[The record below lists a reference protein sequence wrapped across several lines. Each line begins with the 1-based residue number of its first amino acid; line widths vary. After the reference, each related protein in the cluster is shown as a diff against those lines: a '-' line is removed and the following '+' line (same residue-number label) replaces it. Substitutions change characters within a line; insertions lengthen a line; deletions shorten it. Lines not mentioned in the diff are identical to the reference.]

1 MPNGKLVTL
10 RVACPTW
17 ELNGSGPR
25 EAEPR
30 AVLPRLKVTVPV
42 GGGTTFDA
50 ITSAVSVVAEPR
62 PMVLGL
68 ASMLIVGVAL
78 VMVKV
83 IGVVLED
90 ALKLASPE

>member
-1 MPNGKLVTL
+1 
-10 RVACPTW
+10 
-17 ELNGSGPR
+17 
-25 EAEPR
+25 
-30 AVLPRLKVTVPV
+30 
-42 GGGTTFDA
+42 
-50 ITSAVSVVAEPR
+50 
-62 PMVLGL
+62 MVLGL